1 MSRTF
6 LYARVS
12 TAGQDTANQV
22 LEAEKAGFTI
32 AKARIVEETVSGT
45 VPAMEREGFAALIEH
60 KLEEGDRLVVTKLDR
75 LGRSTSDV
83 LATVERMQAKGVRLH
98 CLAIP
103 GTDLTSAAGRL
114 TLTVLAAVA
123 QFERDLLVERTHA
136 GLAKARA
143 EGRNGGRPD
152 ALTEPQKAEIRAA
165 LDSGTT
171 TARALAKEYRVAP
184 NTILKVKREATAPA

>member
-12 TAGQDTANQV
+12 TAGQDPANQV
-22 LEAEKAGFTI
+22 LEAEKAGFAI
-32 AKARIVEETVSGT
+32 AKRHIVEEIVSGT
-45 VPAMEREGFAALIEH
+45 VPAMKRGGFAALIEH
-60 KLEEGDRLVVTKLDR
+60 KLDEGDTLVVTKLDR
-75 LGRSTSDV
+75 LGRNTSDV
-83 LATVERMQAKGVRLH
+83 LATVERLQAKGVRLH

-143 EGRNGGRPD
+143 EGRSGGRPD
-152 ALTEPQKAEIRAA
+152 ALTGAQKARIKAELA
-165 LDSGTT
+165 SGVTS
-171 TARALAKEYRVAP
+171 ARALAKAYGVAP
-184 NTILKVKREATAPA
+184 NTILKAVRETTVPA